1 MGFSPIFFSNKPND
15 FQTDIHGWTEFLP
28 QRKTALSLTG
38 EHRVP
43 WIVVGAGIT
52 GLSAARRLAKTNP
65 EQDIILVDA
74 REVGRGASGRNS
86 GYAVKYSQFPGA
98 YDAEKIEEY
107 RRVNRINEA
116 GLSLLRTDVFNN
128 DIECSW
134 HEDGFHHLASDEMAI
149 RECDYFQDYLDGL
162 EIPHISLSQD
172 ALTERLGSSLYKR
185 GFHVPEGALIQPA
198 ALVRGLADS
207 LPNNVTLYECS
218 PVLKMSYGVQTTL
231 QFSEGRVVAD
241 KVILATNYEAPKLGF
256 LNRYVIGSTLS
267 GSFTRVLN
275 TEELANLG
283 TLSQWGVLSLHGGGA
298 TVRLT
303 EGGRI
308 CLRNTAQY
316 NGARLLSDRQL
327 LERQSIHRE
336 AFERRFPQLKNV
348 PFEYAWSGV
357 EGISRNGTNFFGHQR
372 KNVFFAGGYNGSG
385 VSRGTAFGA
394 ALADYA
400 NGGQSELI
408 NDCLNSTPATWMPPR
423 PFLDIGAAFTVRSRF
438 KGVGLDR

>member
-28 QRKTALSLTG
+28 QRKTAPSLTG

-74 REVGRGASGRNS
+74 REVGQGASGRNS

-116 GLSLLRTDVFNN
+116 GLSLLRADVFDN

-185 GFHVPEGALIQPA
+185 GFHVPEGALLQPA

-207 LPNNVTLYECS
+207 LPNNVTLYESS

-283 TLSQWGVLSLHGGGA
+283 TLCQWGILSLHGGGA
-298 TVRLT
+298 TVRIT
-303 EGGRI
+303 EDGRI
-308 CLRNTAQY
+308 CLRNTAEY
-316 NGARLLSDRQL
+316 NGARLLSDQQL

-357 EGISRNGTNFFGHQR
+357 EGISRNGTNFFGRQR